1 MFNFGLDQVRI
12 RVWVNQFYYYKWNIY
27 DDDDPIGGISWKHA
41 LHACHHTSVRSF
53 MISELSVLKKLRCDL
68 PSRYSF
74 LSKTLKVITSSDQNW
89 LLVMTIHQFTNAV
102 LVTWFRTSQ
111 TSQCLLM
118 GTYIYFS
125 ALSCSAGWI
134 LPCLQDLHSFRS
146 SPLHKKLI
154 PPMHLYAQWGQA
166 EEAEKLLV
174 NLIPSN
180 YYRL

>member
-1 MFNFGLDQVRI
+1 MPCMHVITQVLDHLWSANFLYLK
-12 RVWVNQFYYYKWNIY
+12 N
-27 DDDDPIGGISWKHA
+27 
-41 LHACHHTSVRSF
+41 SVVIF
-53 MISELSVLKKLRCDL
+53 HLATV
-68 PSRYSF
+68 F